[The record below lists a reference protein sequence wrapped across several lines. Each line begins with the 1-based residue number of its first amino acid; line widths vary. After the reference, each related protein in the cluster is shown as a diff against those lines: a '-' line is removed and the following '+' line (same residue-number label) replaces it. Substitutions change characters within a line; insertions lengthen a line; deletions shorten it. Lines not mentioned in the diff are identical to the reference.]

1 MKNLDCFKG
10 EYVVIEIDGETR
22 DIPRELVD
30 ETVSVSD
37 VVILK
42 QGKWYTDKEAT
53 NKRSQQIKSLMD
65 NIRKIK
71 VGSLLCIFALIFMRY
86 NLIFVFS
93 YRKSTKFC
101 LV

>member
-1 MKNLDCFKG
+1 MNNGLFECCFLKNLDCFEG

-42 QGKWYTDKEAT
+42 QGKWYTDEENLQIRGV
-53 NKRSQQIKSLMD
+53 NKLNR
-65 NIRKIK
+65 
-71 VGSLLCIFALIFMRY
+71 
-86 NLIFVFS
+86 
-93 YRKSTKFC
+93 
-101 LV
+101 